1 MKKAYLLYI
10 VFLFA
15 CPVMAQELPAGF
27 WLGRTTGAL
36 PYMEYG
42 LGDDRLGGAKMG
54 YLDTNIVVKVVDSV
68 KEDYKIQLSQ
78 FHFAYVPKANVKRD
92 LLLQPRPY
100 VLSESWRVYGDT
112 SYDYVKINLQ
122 EKLPYKSMQELS
134 PSRLVVDV
142 YGVTSNTN
150 WITQLNTVKEIKNVY
165 YEQKEDDVLRVIVEL
180 KHTQHWGHHISYD
193 STGNRLVI
201 RIKRQPN
208 ISNINKLRIAIDPG
222 HGGDNNG
229 ADGVTSHV
237 LEKEYTLLIARQLE
251 KTLKAAGVKN
261 IFMTRTKD
269 TTLSMVE
276 RTAMLAQY
284 APDLL
289 VSIHLNSS
297 GNDTVRGVSTYYRYI
312 GFRPLSK
319 AILNQMLKLGL
330 QEFGN
335 VGNFNFSLNGPTE
348 YPNALVEVAFLSNR
362 EDEKRILDPRFH
374 KRVAQQI
381 TKGIQDW
388 LAGMKEPPGK

>member
-1 MKKAYLLYI
+1 
-10 VFLFA
+10 
-15 CPVMAQELPAGF
+15 MAQDIPAGF
-27 WLGRTTGAL
+27 WMGRTTGKL
-36 PYMEYG
+36 PFMEYG

-54 YLDTNIVVKVVDSV
+54 YLDTNIVVRVVDSV
-68 KEDYKIQLSQ
+68 KDDYKIQLSRN
-78 FHFAYVPKANVKRD
+78 HFAYIPKTDVKKD
-92 LLLQPRPY
+92 SLLHARPY

-112 SYDYVKINLQ
+112 SYDYIKINLQ
-122 EKLPYKSMQELS
+122 EKLPYKSTQELH
-134 PSRLVVDV
+134 PSRLVVDI

-150 WITQLNTVKEIKNVY
+150 WITQLSSVKEIKNVY
-165 YEQKEDDVLRVIVEL
+165 YEQTEDDVLRVIIEL
-180 KHTQHWGHHISYD
+180 KHSQHWGHHISYD
-193 STGNRLVI
+193 SIGNRMVI
-201 RIKRQPN
+201 RIKRQPD
-208 ISNINKLRIAIDPG
+208 ISSIAKLRIAIDPG

-229 ADGVTSHV
+229 ADGVTSHI
-237 LEKEYTLLIARQLE
+237 LEKEYTLLIAKQLE
-251 KTLKAAGVKN
+251 KALKTAGVKK

-269 TTLSMVE
+269 TSLSMVE
-276 RTAMLAQY
+276 RTAMLAQF
-284 APDLL
+284 APDVL

-319 AILNQMLKLGL
+319 AILDQMLKLGL

-374 KRVAQQI
+374 KPVAQQI
-381 TKGIQDW
+381 TRGIQSW
-388 LAGMKEPPGK
+388 LAGLKETAGK